1 MGAVIRL
8 VNGSR
13 AKAREHRERA
23 RARESSKASRAKV
36 SQRYIFGGI
45 PYDGAYEVTP
55 TDYEQY
61 LATENKTLKRDV
73 TVHKVPYYETSNE
86 SGGYTVSILS

>member
-13 AKAREHRERA
+13 AIARERRYVARA
-23 RARESSKASRAKV
+23 RADSSRAKAI
-36 SQRYIFGGI
+36 QNYTFGGT
-45 PYDGAYEVTP
+45 PYDGVYEVTP
-55 TDYEQY
+55 TDFEQY
-61 LATENKTLKRDV
+61 LETTGKVMREDV
-73 TVHKVPYYETSNE
+73 TVHKVPYFETGNE

>member
-13 AKAREHRERA
+13 ATARERRYVAKATCATSRA
-23 RARESSKASRAKV
+23 RAI
-36 SQRYIFGGI
+36 QNHTFGGS
-45 PYDGAYEVTP
+45 PYDGTYEITP

-61 LATENKTLKRDV
+61 LDTAGKVMRDEV
-73 TVHKVPYYETSNE
+73 TVHKVPYFETGNE
-86 SGGYTVSILS
+86 SGGFTVSILS

>member
-13 AKAREHRERA
+13 ATARERRYVARA
-23 RARESSKASRAKV
+23 RADSSHAKAI
-36 SQRYIFGGI
+36 QNYTFGGT
-45 PYDGAYEVTP
+45 PYDGTYEITP

-61 LATENKTLKRDV
+61 LDTAGKVMRDEV
-73 TVHKVPYYETSNE
+73 TVHKVPYFETGNE